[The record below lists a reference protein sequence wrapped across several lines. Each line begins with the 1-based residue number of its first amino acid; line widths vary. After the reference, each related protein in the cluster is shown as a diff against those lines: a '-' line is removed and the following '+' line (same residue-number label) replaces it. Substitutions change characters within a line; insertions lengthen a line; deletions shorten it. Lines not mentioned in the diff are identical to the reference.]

1 MALVVRKEQDG
12 LKRYVHLGTG
22 NYNPVTARIYT
33 DLSYFTCREDI
44 TSDATELFNYL
55 TGYSNR
61 DSYSKLIVAPVN
73 MRERLNAMIQREIA
87 HAKEGRKAEM
97 ILKTNALTDLQMIE
111 ALYGASK
118 AGVTIRLIVRG
129 ICSLRPGVKG
139 ISETITVRSIVGR
152 FLEHSRVFYFANDG
166 NPELYLGSADLMGR
180 NLDRRVEL
188 LFPIEENRLKEMVMR
203 ELLETQLRDTVR
215 ARLLTAECTYIR
227 PPAGEGEAVEAQSMT
242 LLARVKSPL
251 KITPREAPEKPA

>member
-1 MALVVRKEQDG
+1 
-12 LKRYVHLGTG
+12 
-22 NYNPVTARIYT
+22 
-33 DLSYFTCREDI
+33 
-44 TSDATELFNYL
+44 
-55 TGYSNR
+55 
-61 DSYSKLIVAPVN
+61 

-215 ARLLTAECTYIR
+215 ARLLTAECSYVR
-227 PPAGEGEAVEAQSMT
+227 PPAGEGEVVEAQSVT
-242 LLARVKSPL
+242 LLARVKAPL